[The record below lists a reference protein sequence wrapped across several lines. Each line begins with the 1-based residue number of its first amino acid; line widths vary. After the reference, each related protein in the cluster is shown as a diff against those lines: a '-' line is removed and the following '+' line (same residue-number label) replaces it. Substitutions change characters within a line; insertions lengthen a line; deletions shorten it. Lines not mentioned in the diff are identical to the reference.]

1 MEKISTEDIPE
12 SMLRTIYAM
21 ANESRREKPYLYDK
35 KAVELAQR
43 LEPSLLEGAAEIKS
57 SFMGKGALA
66 RAMLLDRMVVR
77 YVRKHPD
84 ARVIN
89 LACGMDTRFC
99 RVDNGRIRWYDLDLP
114 DIIEARKRLLQE
126 EERVSMI
133 GKSAL
138 DDTWA
143 EEVEGEGPV
152 LILAE
157 RLTMYLDR
165 QKLQNIFRII
175 RSRFREAEIF
185 MEIASPYTVKNTYE
199 NVDGNSRP
207 KYTWGAKSG
216 KELASITTG
225 FKAVRDFSLM
235 EGLEKMNPS
244 YYLLKLFPP
253 LRRLSNKIAVLRRE
267 DG

>member
-1 MEKISTEDIPE
+1 MEKISAEGIPE

-21 ANESRREKPYLYDK
+21 ANESRREKPYLYDAK
-35 KAVELAQR
+35 TVELAGR
-43 LEPSLLEGAAEIKS
+43 LEAGSLDEAEIKS

-66 RAMLLDRMVVR
+66 RAILLDKMVAR
-77 YVRKHPD
+77 YVKKHPD

-89 LACGMDTRFC
+89 LACGMDTRFY

-114 DIIEARKRLLQE
+114 DTIEVRKRLLQE
-126 EERVSMI
+126 DERVSMI

-138 DDTWA
+138 DDSWA

-165 QKLQNIFRII
+165 AKIQKIFGII
-175 RSRFREAEIF
+175 RRRFSEAEVF
-185 MEIASPYTVKNTYE
+185 VEIASPYTVKNTYE

-216 KELASITTG
+216 KALVSITTG
-225 FKAVRDFSLM
+225 FKAVRDVSLM
-235 EGLEKMNPS
+235 EGLKKMNPS
-244 YYLLKLFPP
+244 YYLLKFFPP
-253 LRRLSNKIAVLRRE
+253 LRRLSNKVAVLRRE